1 MTKLTEYE
9 HLNDKAKALINAS
22 DEERIHAIRS
32 GTWLAYQRAKEILA
46 RMEDL
51 LAHPRITRMPNMLI
65 VAPSFNGKTSILEHF
80 LALHPPDLDPDDEK
94 TICPVIFVESPSTP
108 NVSDFYTR
116 ILDALMAVFKPTAAV
131 QDKNSQIKRLFKQ
144 LGVKMLILDEVH
156 HLIAGSMN
164 RQKDF
169 RNALKSLGNETKVV
183 IVVAG
188 IEDAYNAFATDPQM
202 SSRFTPEELPLW
214 KADNDFGSLLVTLE
228 RRTPLKKPSNL
239 KSPEKMLAIHTKSE
253 GTLGDM
259 CDLFKELAV
268 DAIRN
273 KTEEITL
280 ERISAIHWVPPS
292 RRKQHKR
299 L

>member
-1 MTKLTEYE
+1 M
-9 HLNDKAKALINAS
+9 
-22 DEERIHAIRS
+22 
-32 GTWLAYQRAKEILA
+32 
-46 RMEDL
+46 
-51 LAHPRITRMPNMLI
+51 AHPRITRMPNMLI

-80 LALHPPDLDPDDEK
+80 LSLHPPDLDPDGEK

-116 ILDALMAVFKPTAAV
+116 ILDALMAVFKPTAAI

-144 LGVKMLILDEVH
+144 LDVKMLILDEVH

-214 KADNDFGSLLVTLE
+214 RADNNFGSLLATLE

-239 KSPEKMLAIHTKSE
+239 KDPNKMLAMHTKCE

-259 CDLFKELAV
+259 CDLFRELAV

-273 KTEEITL
+273 KAEEITL
-280 ERISAIHWVPPS
+280 ERIGTIHWVPPS